1 MGKIL
6 DMLSKIKDKTATPT
20 VTIEDHQWQP
30 VTGSASTVATAVY
43 TTGNTAP
50 NMSWTTTTS
59 LPGTFMPG
67 TYTWGSSGSG
77 SGGAGPAG
85 FSGDDFKVTGDLI
98 VKGVNILDMVQKI
111 NDRLAI
117 LVPDPVLLEKYE
129 ALREAYEHY
138 KTLEALC
145 KPEANHDGK

>member
-6 DMLSKIKDKTATPT
+6 DMLSKIKDNTATPT
-20 VTIEDHQWQP
+20 VTIEDHQCQP

-50 NMSWTTTTS
+50 NMSWTTTTP

-77 SGGAGPAG
+77 GTNYS
-85 FSGDDFKVTGDLI
+85 DDFKVTGDLI

-117 LVPDPVLLEKYE
+117 LVPDPALLEKYE

-145 KPEANHDGK
+145 KPEADHDGK